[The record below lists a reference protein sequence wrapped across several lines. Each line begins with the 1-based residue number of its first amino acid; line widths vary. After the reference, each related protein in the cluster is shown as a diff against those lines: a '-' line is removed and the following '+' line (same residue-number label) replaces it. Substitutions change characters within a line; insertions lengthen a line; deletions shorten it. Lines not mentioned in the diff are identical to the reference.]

1 MSSLRSFDV
10 LQIALKY
17 GYMIQRLVRSIRP
30 KIACTEADIV
40 GRLHL
45 SLHVVSGCVG
55 KRGWCRDVHDRAR
68 LSANVSGSPNVTGNK
83 LALDAHCLADCKG
96 LGSKRKSAGSQRTRQ
111 WELSIDQRLEF
122 LQRCDSLL
130 YKQCGYRGQV
140 ALEIGCADVMSRRHA
155 LYGMAKTHPCCKC
168 GSQWR
173 MPAALERAAS
183 NSHCGEPTDTSLDQ
197 SPACRLGRAYH
208 PNLSLSPVRAA

>member
-1 MSSLRSFDV
+1 MIRSRAFVRRICSASLAVILDLLSWSTGNIPRVSRNDLNSYNDRLLDEFLRTFDF

-30 KIACTEADIV
+30 KIACAEADIV
-40 GRLHL
+40 SWLHL

-55 KRGWCRDVHDRAR
+55 KRGWCGDVHDRAR
-68 LSANVSGSPNVTGNK
+68 LSANVSGYPNVTGNK
-83 LALDAHCLADCKG
+83 LILDAHCLADGKG

-130 YKQCGYRGQV
+130 YKQCGYH
-140 ALEIGCADVMSRRHA
+140 MSGHA
-155 LYGMAKTHPCCKC
+155 SIVRC
-168 GSQWR
+168 G
-173 MPAALERAAS
+173 
-183 NSHCGEPTDTSLDQ
+183 
-197 SPACRLGRAYH
+197 RLSIVTVLREAQ
-208 PNLSLSPVRAA
+208 

>member
-1 MSSLRSFDV
+1 MDELQGHDRLLDEFLRTFDF

-17 GYMIQRLVRSIRP
+17 SYMIQRLVRSIRP
-30 KIACTEADIV
+30 KIACAEADIV
-40 GRLHL
+40 SWLYL

-68 LSANVSGSPNVTGNK
+68 LSANVSGYPNVTGNK
-83 LALDAHCLADCKG
+83 LVLDAHCLADCKG

-122 LQRCDSLL
+122 LPCCDSLL

-155 LYGMAKTHPCCKC
+155 LYGMAKLIHVADVGLNGECLQRSNERPPTLIV
-168 GSQWR
+168 GSR
-173 MPAALERAAS
+173 RILHSTKALLAA
-183 NSHCGEPTDTSLDQ
+183 
-197 SPACRLGRAYH
+197 
-208 PNLSLSPVRAA
+208 

>member
-1 MSSLRSFDV
+1 MSSLRTFDF

-30 KIACTEADIV
+30 KIACSEADIV
-40 GRLHL
+40 SWLHL

-68 LSANVSGSPNVTGNK
+68 LSANVSGYPNVTGNK
-83 LALDAHCLADCKG
+83 LVLDAHCLADCKG

-122 LQRCDSLL
+122 LQRCDPLL

-155 LYGMAKTHPCCKC
+155 LYGMAKLIHVR
-168 GSQWR
+168 SE
-173 MPAALERAAS
+173 ERRVGKECRS
-183 NSHCGEPTDTSLDQ
+183 RW
-197 SPACRLGRAYH
+197 SPYH
-208 PNLSLSPVRAA
+208 